1 MAGASKEQ
9 ARWYYRLTDRGSD
22 ARMPWN
28 QQQRWY
34 DSGWEGTFERHG
46 INAGVL
52 LLCVTRLAEVEVALN
67 PTVFWCQASSSN
79 AAHWLAQVC

>member
-34 DSGWEGTFERHG
+34 DSGWEGTFE
-46 INAGVL
+46 
-52 LLCVTRLAEVEVALN
+52 
-67 PTVFWCQASSSN
+67 
-79 AAHWLAQVC
+79 